1 MSALLS
7 HLVGGALLWRLWE
20 MNTAPIQK
28 HLMGRAEKKKQGE
41 TRHLKSLVF
50 AKELEMLSGV
60 LYRW

>member
-1 MSALLS
+1 MAALGNEHSAYSETLNGE
-7 HLVGGALLWRLWE
+7 GG
-20 MNTAPIQK
+20 
-28 HLMGRAEKKKQGE
+28 KKKQGE